1 MEDLEN
7 IPALIYSVLW
17 QTKAM
22 GFFERILEEVNI
34 DSLKILMFFN
44 DYEPGALII
53 LDGLKGDFEIVSVTE
68 YENLDYDGAIIGD
81 LKYVIN
87 LINAKHPILRAL
99 WNIITR
105 KRVIKLKGLWSLLK
119 FGRVLLK
126 CAI

>member
-7 IPALIYSVLW
+7 IPALIYSILW

-22 GFFERILEEVNI
+22 GFFKRILKDLKI
-34 DSLKILMFFN
+34 DSLKILIYFN
-44 DYEPGALII
+44 DYPPGSLIE
-53 LDGLKGDFEIVSVTE
+53 LNGKEGDFKISQISD
-68 YENLDYDGAIIGD
+68 YEDMDYDGAIIGD

-87 LINAKHPILRAL
+87 LINANHPILRAL

-105 KRVIKLKGLWSLLK
+105 QRGVKLKGLWSLLK